1 MKCFRPIKGHPIPR
15 GNLCKLEPCMSST
28 ELEEIQKSLHNE
40 TLEKKRI
47 GMATPKNKQAYK
59 KRKAIK
65 QQNETKLERTN
76 A

>member
-1 MKCFRPIKGHPIPR
+1 
-15 GNLCKLEPCMSST
+15 MSST